1 MEILQ
6 NVVSPFW
13 LNITGKEER
22 FMDLKMIKDHFNLP
36 DKSYK
41 ELARHLRLVEVKE
54 DELPALHEMQVK
66 SFMPLYEKYHDECS
80 PAIESIDRIK
90 ARFAA
95 ENRKYY
101 FITMDGARVGVI
113 NIGNNDPNEKK
124 ISFIIDVLIVIFV
137 AVGTVIMF
145 NGAADE
151 TGLSTSGLYNLKYFT
166 VLSNEFCGIVTI
178 VNVIRQIAG
187 KRGIPQFFDYM
198 AVTAVGLTF
207 AVIVFFLQPLYREM
221 NLYQGG
227 NLYFHLIVPVIAM
240 CRFVLFSDEDNDDK
254 LPFKSTF
261 IAAIPSIIYGF
272 GYLINILIN
281 GIGEWPDTND
291 WYGFLNW
298 GYPVGVG
305 IFAGVVLINWIVAL
319 IIRGLYLLVRKNK
332 LRSE

>member
-90 ARFAA
+90 ARFAV

-113 NIGNNDPNEKK
+113 NIGHNDPNEKK
-124 ISFIIDVLIVIFV
+124 ISFISPLFILP
-137 AVGTVIMF
+137 
-145 NGAADE
+145 
-151 TGLSTSGLYNLKYFT
+151 
-166 VLSNEFCGIVTI
+166 EFQ
-178 VNVIRQIAG
+178 N
-187 KRGIPQFFDYM
+187 K
-198 AVTAVGLTF
+198 
-207 AVIVFFLQPLYREM
+207 
-221 NLYQGG
+221 
-227 NLYFHLIVPVIAM
+227 
-240 CRFVLFSDEDNDDK
+240 
-254 LPFKSTF
+254 
-261 IAAIPSIIYGF
+261 
-272 GYLINILIN
+272 
-281 GIGEWPDTND
+281 GIGYVAIQQAFQMMPEVTTWKLETILQEKGNCHLYEKCGFIRTGEEQVIND
-291 WYGFLNW
+291 KMT
-298 GYPVGVG
+298 
-305 IFAGVVLINWIVAL
+305 LIMYEL
-319 IIRGLYLLVRKNK
+319 QK
-332 LRSE
+332 

>member
-1 MEILQ
+1 M
-6 NVVSPFW
+6 
-13 LNITGKEER
+13 K
-22 FMDLKMIKDHFNLP
+22 
-36 DKSYK
+36 
-41 ELARHLRLVEVKE
+41 
-54 DELPALHEMQVK
+54 
-66 SFMPLYEKYHDECS
+66 
-80 PAIESIDRIK
+80 
-90 ARFAA
+90 
-95 ENRKYY
+95 
-101 FITMDGARVGVI
+101 
-113 NIGNNDPNEKK
+113 KK
-124 ISFIIDVLIVIFV
+124 ISFIIDVLIVILV

-166 VLSNEFCGIVTI
+166 VLSNEFCGIVTL

-187 KRGIPQFFDYM
+187 KRAIPQFFDYM

-207 AVIVFFLQPLYREM
+207 AVIAFFLQPLYREM